1 MTAKVLL
8 LALLASTAANAEKAW
23 IFEPGQT
30 LVSIEMGPAR
40 ARILAT
46 SLNLTGKMLEQ
57 DDGAMQAEV
66 HIAVASFATGKPAR
80 DAQLRQASDAA
91 QFPEIVFIGATSKS
105 PRDGVAQLDGTLT
118 LHGVT
123 RRLVV
128 PVSIVRARGMTYGH
142 ATLVLH
148 LADFGL
154 AAPKCATDEV
164 RVDVDAGLR
173 PEGALASRG

>member
-1 MTAKVLL
+1 MTGKTLL
-8 LALLASTAANAEKAW
+8 LALLASSAASAEKAW

-40 ARILAT
+40 ARISAT
-46 SLNLTGKMLEQ
+46 SLNLSGKVLEQ
-57 DDGAMQAEV
+57 DDGGVQAEV
-66 HIAVASFATGKPAR
+66 HIALASFGTGKPAR
-80 DAQLRQASDAA
+80 DAQLRQAGDVA
-91 QFPEIVFIGATSKS
+91 QYPEIVFIGASQK
-105 PRDGVAQLDGTLT
+105 PAKDGVVQLDGTLT

-123 RRLVV
+123 RQLIV
-128 PVSIVRARGMTYGH
+128 PISVVRAGGMKYGH

-154 AAPKCATDEV
+154 AAPKGGSDEV